1 MRNIKKIVLF
11 FIALLIAVVLSPN
24 FSNAATTRQVN
35 DEEELR
41 QAITDSQSGDV
52 IELSKNIVLTSPIEI
67 TGKELTINGN
77 GNTVTR
83 AAEGWNAAGDNG
95 SLITVGGTGSKL
107 TLRNLTLAGA
117 QKYGAQTYNGA
128 YLILDGVTVDN
139 NGFGGILVN
148 AGTLEVRSVNLKR
161 NGQQSN
167 NGIEIAKGN
176 SVSTGDNKP
185 TVIMNGTITSTEE
198 DNVIYIAINDQLTEF
213 EVKNTDTTVDKI
225 LTQGNKVV
233 ITDPNN
239 NIKYES
245 NESEEITISGE
256 TFTENVIVTVYLME
270 QTVTIPVQP
279 GTTLTRED
287 VEGKIDLTA
296 LGMADYKIDGFYADE
311 AFTTEFDFATPI
323 TTNVSIY
330 TKLSPIEVA
339 VPEQKDPTPKT
350 GIENELGIAIC
361 VIVASVLAIAALK
374 RKER

>member
-52 IELSKNIVLTSPIEI
+52 IELSNNIVLTSPIEI

-185 TVIMNGTITSTEE
+185 TVIMNGT
-198 DNVIYIAINDQLTEF
+198 Q
-213 EVKNTDTTVDKI
+213 
-225 LTQGNKVV
+225 Q
-233 ITDPNN
+233 
-239 NIKYES
+239 
-245 NESEEITISGE
+245 
-256 TFTENVIVTVYLME
+256 
-270 QTVTIPVQP
+270 
-279 GTTLTRED
+279 
-287 VEGKIDLTA
+287 
-296 LGMADYKIDGFYADE
+296 
-311 AFTTEFDFATPI
+311 
-323 TTNVSIY
+323 
-330 TKLSPIEVA
+330 
-339 VPEQKDPTPKT
+339 
-350 GIENELGIAIC
+350 
-361 VIVASVLAIAALK
+361 
-374 RKER
+374 